1 MSHKFTVKDYGLKIQ
16 NRDVL
21 PGSVILT
28 NVALPPDFKRF
39 GEHEVMPQ
47 DDAELVVATPDDEG
61 TTEETTKETT
71 EETTEE
77 TVTAPTMPGSDGN
90 ADDIDALREEYQIAS
105 GKEADGRWGVE
116 KLKEKIQEAT
126 A

>member
-47 DDAELVVATPDDEG
+47 DDAELVVATPDDEDA
-61 TTEETTKETT
+61 TEEA
-71 EETTEE
+71 TEE
-77 TVTAPTMPGSDGN
+77 TVAAPTMPGSDGN